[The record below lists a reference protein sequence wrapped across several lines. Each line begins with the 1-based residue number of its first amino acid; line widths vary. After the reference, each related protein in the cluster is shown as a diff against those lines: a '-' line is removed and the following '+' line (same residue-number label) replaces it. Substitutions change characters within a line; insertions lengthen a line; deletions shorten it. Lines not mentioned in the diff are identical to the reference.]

1 MITIVSGSNRS
12 GSNTHKV
19 ALQIQEIYRQLN
31 SEVRL
36 INLQD
41 LPIEAFHPDAYRDK
55 PDSVASL
62 TDQVLSASGLVI
74 VTPEYNG
81 SMPGALKYFIDLWPY
96 PDAFENRPVCFVGI
110 SAGGS
115 GAVRPVE
122 HLQGIFSYRYAAQ
135 LPRRVFI
142 SDIYSQLD
150 ESGHLKDQELV
161 ARLELQASEFID
173 YIQRHHGH

>member
-1 MITIVSGSNRS
+1 MITIVSGSNRT

-19 ALQIQEIYRQLN
+19 AQQVEAIYRQLGA
-31 SEVRL
+31 EVRL

-41 LPIEAFHPDAYRDK
+41 LPAEAFRPDAYKEK
-55 PDSVASL
+55 PDAVTAL
-62 TDQVLSASGLVI
+62 TDQILSASGLVI
-74 VTPEYNG
+74 ISPEYNG

-96 PDAFENRPVCFVGI
+96 PEAFENRPVCFIGI

-142 SDIYSQLD
+142 PDIYSQLNED
-150 ESGHLKDQELV
+150 GSLKDQDLV
-161 ARLELQASEFID
+161 ARLEMQANEFLT
-173 YIQRHHGH
+173 YIKRHQG